1 MKIGQS
7 PEPASGAPAPAAK
20 RPGPEAEAAAQAKT
34 AALQPAPAAS
44 VSVSTLA
51 RTLEQSRRTEQG
63 DVDQAKVDAVRA
75 SIEDGSY
82 VVDAGAI
89 ADKMLADAQ
98 DMLQPRNRAA

>member
-20 RPGPEAEAAAQAKT
+20 RPAEAEAATQAKT
-34 AALQPAPAAS
+34 AALQPAPAVS

-51 RTLEQSRRTEQG
+51 RTLETTRRSEQG
-63 DVDQAKVDAVRA
+63 DFDQAKVDAVRA
-75 SIEDGSY
+75 AIEDGSY

-98 DMLQPRNRAA
+98 DMLQPRNRAV